1 MQVKYYLKKSD
12 TDRLSTLY
20 VQITHNYEKVRFYFT
35 NIKID
40 SAQWVQ
46 AKEEVKKSYE
56 GYSELNQKLK
66 TDKLRIIKLITKFGN
81 ENKDQYPDKETI
93 KKLLH
98 KEFRNVEIITQADKL
113 KTFWGFVTNFINASI
128 NGVRKNSTG
137 DSIAPSTIKCYVTM
151 KNLLLGFEEHTGK
164 KIQFESIDFEFYT
177 DFTEYLQNKKL
188 LKKNT
193 ISKHIRTLKTIMRE
207 ALDSDLHTNIKF
219 SSRRFSAPN
228 ELTTAMYLNES
239 ELNELF
245 ALDLSITPGL
255 ERVRDLF
262 LIGCYTGLR
271 FSDLK
276 HVTKKNIIPDHE
288 NLNDFYL
295 QIKQTKTKGIV
306 MIPLHEMVVT
316 ILEKYNY
323 ELPKPIS
330 IQKSNSHLKEV
341 CKKLPSLKKKE
352 SIEYTKGGKQ
362 VTENV
367 EKYKL
372 ISSHTAR
379 RSFATNSYLKGHK
392 TGDIMAVTGHKTE
405 SSFNRYIRVTPM
417 EKARSFKLHEDKQKT
432 GLRLAAS

>member
-1 MQVKYYLKKSD
+1 MQVKFYLKKSEK
-12 TDRLSTLY
+12 DRLSTLY

-35 NIKID
+35 NIKINPAHWSQD
-40 SAQWVQ
+40 
-46 AKEEVKKSYE
+46 KEEVKKSHE
-56 GYSELNQKLK
+56 GHSDLNQKLQ
-66 TDKLRIIKLITKFGN
+66 TDKHRIIKLMTKYGN
-81 ENKDQYPDKETI
+81 ENNDKYPDKETI

-98 KEFRNVEIITQADKL
+98 KEFRNEEVITQTDKL
-113 KTFWGFVTNFINASI
+113 KTFWGFVTHFINSSI
-128 NGVRKNSTG
+128 NGVRKNSSG
-137 DSIAPSTIKCYVTM
+137 DSIAPGTIKCYVTL
-151 KNLLLGFEEHTGK
+151 KNLLSSFEEYAGK

-177 DFTEYLQNKKL
+177 DFTEYLQNKRL

-207 ALDSDLHTNIKF
+207 ALDSDYHTNIKF

-239 ELNELF
+239 ELSELF
-245 ALDLSITPGL
+245 SLNLTDTPGL

-262 LIGCYTGLR
+262 IVGCYTGLR
-271 FSDLK
+271 FSDLQ
-276 HVTKKNIIPDHE
+276 HVTKKNIKPDHE
-288 NLNDFYL
+288 NPNDLYL

-306 MIPLHEMVVT
+306 MIPVHEMVLT
-316 ILEKYNY
+316 ILTKYDFV
-323 ELPKPIS
+323 LPKPIS
-330 IQKSNSHLKEV
+330 IQKSNSHLKEI
-341 CKKLPSLKKKE
+341 CKKLPSLNKRE

-362 VTENV
+362 VMETL

-432 GLRLAAS
+432 TLRIAR

>member
-1 MQVKYYLKKSD
+1 MKYYLKKSD
-12 TDRLSTLY
+12 KDRLSTLY

-35 NIKID
+35 NTKID
-40 SAQWVQ
+40 PSQWVQ

-56 GYSELNQKLK
+56 GYSELNEKLK
-66 TDKLRIIKLITKFGN
+66 TDKLRIMKLMNRFSL

-98 KEFRNVEIITQADKL
+98 KEFRNEEIITQADKL
-113 KTFWGFVTNFINASI
+113 RTFWGFLKSFIDNSI
-128 NGVRKNSTG
+128 NGVRKNSSG
-137 DSIAPSTIKCYVTM
+137 DNIAEGTIKCYVTM
-151 KNLLLGFEEHTGK
+151 KNLLKSYEEQSGK
-164 KIQFESIDFEFYT
+164 KIEFETIDFEFYT

-207 ALDSDLHTNIKF
+207 ALDNDYHTNIKF

-239 ELNELF
+239 ELNDLYSI
-245 ALDLSITPGL
+245 DLSLTKGL

-276 HVTKKNIIPDHE
+276 SVTQKNIIKDHE
-288 NLNDFYL
+288 NPNDLYL

-306 MIPLHEMVVT
+306 MIPIHEVVIE

-330 IQKSNSHLKEV
+330 IQKSNSHLKEI
-341 CKKLPSLKKKE
+341 CKKLPSLQNFE
-352 SIEYTKGGKQ
+352 IIEYTKGGKQ
-362 VTENV
+362 VTENI

-392 TGDIMAVTGHKTE
+392 SFDIMAVTGHKTE

-417 EKARSFKLHEDKQKT
+417 EKARSFKLHEDTQKNK
-432 GLRLAAS
+432 LKLVV

>member
-12 TDRLSTLY
+12 KDRLSTLY
-20 VQITHNYEKVRFYFT
+20 VQISHNYEKVRFYFT
-35 NIKID
+35 NIKVD
-40 SAQWVQ
+40 PSHWVQ
-46 AKEEVKKSYE
+46 AKEEVKRSYE
-56 GYSELNQKLK
+56 GYNELNEKLK
-66 TDKLRIIKLITKFGN
+66 TDKLKIIKLITKYGN
-81 ENKDQYPDKETI
+81 ENNGQYPDKETI

-98 KEFRNVEIITQADKL
+98 LEFRNEEIITESDKL
-113 KTFWGFVTNFINASI
+113 KTFWGFVTHFINSSI
-128 NGVRKNSTG
+128 NGIRKNNSG
-137 DSIAPSTIKCYVTM
+137 DSIATSTIKCYITL
-151 KNLLLGFEEHTGK
+151 KNLLLSFQEHTGK

-207 ALDSDLHTNIKF
+207 ALDNDYHTNIKF

-228 ELTTAMYLNES
+228 ELTTTMYLNES
-239 ELNELF
+239 ELNELYN
-245 ALDLSITPGL
+245 LNLTLTPGL

-262 LIGCYTGLR
+262 LIGCFTGLR

-276 HVTKKNIIPDHE
+276 HVTQKNIVKDHQ
-288 NLNDFYL
+288 NPNDLYL

-306 MIPLHEMVVT
+306 MIPLHERVNE
-316 ILEKYNY
+316 ILEKYNF

-330 IQKSNSHLKEV
+330 IQKSNSHLKEI
-341 CKKLPSLKKKE
+341 CKKLPSLQKIE
-352 SIEYTKGGKQ
+352 SVEYTKGGKQ
-362 VTENV
+362 VTQNI

-417 EKARSFKLHEDKQKT
+417 EKARSFKLHEDKQNT
-432 GLRLAAS
+432 NLRIAK